1 MATSDTFA
9 TTYLKGVFGS
19 SKGSTAPAT
28 VYVALSSTAPS
39 VVAGVLGNITEPTN
53 GSYARVAITNNDT
66 NFTTSG
72 RTVTNNVAV
81 EFPTATANWNAN
93 AAYAVLYDAATTGNA
108 LVSCSLGSSTAVLTG
123 VRVVL
128 DAGSIT
134 LTVPNT

>member
-9 TTYLKGVFGS
+9 TIYLEGTFGS
-19 SKGSTAPAT
+19 AKGTNAPAT
-28 VYVALSSTAPS
+28 VYVALSSTAPAVS
-39 VVAGVLGNITEPTN
+39 VGVLGNITEPTN

-66 NFTTSG
+66 NWTTTG
-72 RTVTNNVAV
+72 RTVTNNIAV
-81 EFPTATANWNAN
+81 EFPTATANWDAN
-93 AAYAVLYDAATTGNA
+93 AAYAVLYDAATAGNA